1 MAASPK
7 LPHSPAPRQISKHGV
22 LVLHGFG
29 IKVRLHNSHFLADWG
44 VGLDRYQVRLSRV
57 DGHKLKRV
65 ILLGSD
71 GYIYIQDTAIL
82 WGSAWTQSAIWG
94 SDKGRADGISMTP
107 VPVSIVS
114 SNGAIWGGNGG
125 ARSIVDNSQVTADGA
140 IWGGARSS
148 VTSTTGTVNNE
159 GAIWT
164 NPRK

>member
-1 MAASPK
+1 MAASPTI
-7 LPHSPAPRQISKHGV
+7 PRTPAVSQLSKHGV
-22 LVLHGFG
+22 LCLWGFG
-29 IKVRLHNSHFLADWG
+29 VKVRLDKNHFCAEWG
-44 VGLDRYQVRLSRV
+44 VGLKRYQVRLSRL

-94 SDKGRADGISMTP
+94 SDKGRADGISLTP

-114 SNGAIWGGNGG
+114 TNGAIWGGDAG

-148 VTSTTGTVNNE
+148 VTSTTGTVYNE

-164 NPRK
+164 SPRK